1 MKASDVMDTARAMAV
16 ADVDGLDPED
26 KFKLSLKE
34 KFAVHEAMD
43 RHVITGAHDEF
54 FMAVAKSRRRL
65 VVYVENG
72 GERILV
78 DVEKLYDT
86 AREMGSLDAAFQAAF
101 TFQRADHVVQ
111 GPFACNFAFAHWVEG
126 PMD

>member
-1 MKASDVMDTARAMAV
+1 MKANDLMDVARAMAV

-34 KFAVHEAMD
+34 KFAVYEAMD
-43 RHVITGAHDEF
+43 RHAITGAHDEF

-65 VVYVENG
+65 VVTVENNK
-72 GERILV
+72 ERILV

-101 TFQRADHVVQ
+101 ASQRADHVVV
-111 GPFACNFAFAHWVEG
+111 GPFTCNFAFTHWAEG